1 MAGKYVRVTPQ
12 MAEQA
17 LKDVDWA
24 RIDAMTDEDI
34 ERGIAADP
42 DAAPPMS
49 DVEITAARVRWVRK
63 TTGLSQ
69 EQFSARYRVPVGTL
83 RDWEQ
88 ARREPDAAAL
98 AYLRVIEREPEAVAR
113 AFAEPTAAS
122 RRPVGAPSAPE

>member
-1 MAGKYVRVTPQ
+1 MAGRKMTRFVATP
-12 MAEQA
+12 EA
-17 LKDVDWA
+17 LEAITRGVDWA
-24 RIDAMTDEDI
+24 RVRAMTEDEI

-49 DVEITAARVRWVRK
+49 DAEITAARVRWVRK

-113 AFAEPTAAS
+113 AFAGPTAA
-122 RRPVGAPSAPE
+122 

>member
-1 MAGKYVRVTPQ
+1 MAGRKIIRMIITP
-12 MAEQA
+12 EV
-17 LKDVDWA
+17 LEEIKRGVDWK
-24 RIDAMTDEDI
+24 RVHSMTEEDI

-63 TTGLSQ
+63 ATGLSQ
-69 EQFSARYRVPVGTL
+69 EQFSARYRIPVGTL

-113 AFAEPTAAS
+113 DLSAPTA
-122 RRPVGAPSAPE
+122 

>member
-1 MAGKYVRVTPQ
+1 MAGKRMTRLTATP
-12 MAEQA
+12 EA
-17 LKDVDWA
+17 LEEIKRGVDWA
-24 RIDAMTDEDI
+24 RVRSMTEEEI

-49 DVEITAARVRWVRK
+49 DTEITAARVRWVRK
-63 TTGLSQ
+63 TTGLTQ
-69 EQFSARYRVPVGTL
+69 EQFAERFRIPVGTL

-113 AFAEPTAAS
+113 ALAA
-122 RRPVGAPSAPE
+122 PVAA

>member
-12 MAEQA
+12 MVEQA
-17 LKDVDWA
+17 IKETDWA

-34 ERGIAADP
+34 ERAIAADP

-113 AFAEPTAAS
+113 ALAPATA
-122 RRPVGAPSAPE
+122 P

>member
-1 MAGKYVRVTPQ
+1 MAGRKIIRMIITP
-12 MAEQA
+12 EV
-17 LKDVDWA
+17 LEEIKRGVDWK
-24 RIDAMTDEDI
+24 RVHSTTEEDI

-63 TTGLSQ
+63 ATGLSQ
-69 EQFSARYRVPVGTL
+69 EQFSARYRIPVGTL

-113 AFAEPTAAS
+113 ALSAPTAA
-122 RRPVGAPSAPE
+122 